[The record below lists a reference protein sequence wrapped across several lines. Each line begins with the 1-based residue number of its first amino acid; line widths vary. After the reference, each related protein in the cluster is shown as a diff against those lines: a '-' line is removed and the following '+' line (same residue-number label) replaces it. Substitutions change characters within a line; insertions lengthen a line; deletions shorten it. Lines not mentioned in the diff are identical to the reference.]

1 MIPRLSGLASKRAE
15 RPFPCRVTIGV
26 EFAPVAQI
34 FADIRHAA
42 RMLRQSPGFTAA
54 AMLTLAIGIGAN
66 TAVFSVTDLLLLRP
80 LPFANADRLVILW
93 NRSPGLNIA
102 EDWFSTGQY
111 FDIKTGH
118 RGFEAVAIAIGA
130 NYTLSG
136 NGEPERVGVI
146 RVSSNLLPML
156 GASAATGR
164 LFRPEEDQP
173 GRANV
178 AVLSHGM
185 WMRHYGSDPHVIGR
199 PIVLNGVAYDIV
211 GVLPPQFSLPRDVLP
226 TLGVISTGDVL
237 LPLALAPSAAATR
250 THEDYNIIG
259 TLRRG
264 VTVEAAQ
271 AEMDAIT
278 ARLRQDFPDTYPPN
292 GRLTFSIVPL
302 RDQVAGRIRQPLLTL
317 TGAVGFVLLIACVNV
332 ANLLLS
338 RGLARRKE
346 IAIRAALGASRGRI
360 VRHLLSESVVLGV
373 GGGAAGA
380 ILAAIAVR
388 IVQGLQPPDVPRIAD
403 IAVDVRVLAFT
414 LGLSLVSGVLFG
426 LAPAWG
432 LRRMDVHAT
441 LKNAGRGSAGMGS
454 IWGRGQ
460 RARQLLVAAELA
472 LAVTLLIGAGLLVRS
487 FHAIGRV
494 PPGFDPDG
502 VLTLEL
508 STNGQK
514 YPNAMAVALA
524 YHDLVPSLNALPGV
538 LAAGAVTPLPLSGYF
553 AWGPITVEGRTP
565 LPGEAFINAD
575 QRVVSGRYFE
585 AMHIP
590 LVRGRFFT
598 DDDTPGHPRVVII
611 DQLMADTLWP
621 GGDPIG
627 RRIKY
632 GDAASLSPWETVVGI
647 VGRVKQYGLDADAR
661 IAFYRPHA
669 QSAARTMYVVV
680 STASDPASLAGP
692 VAQRIHQVDADLP
705 LDHVLTMRERVRAS
719 LARQRFIA
727 VLLTVFA
734 GVALALAAIGVYGV
748 IAYLVAQGTREIGI
762 RMALGATERAVLV
775 LVLRWGLAVT
785 LAGVSTGL
793 LGALALSRL
802 LGSLLFGVGATDAVT
817 FAGVAVL
824 LALVALSASYVPAR
838 RASRIDPMVSLKRE

>member
-1 MIPRLSGLASKRAE
+1 M
-15 RPFPCRVTIGV
+15 T
-26 EFAPVAQI
+26 QI
-34 FADIRHAA
+34 VDDLRHAA
-42 RMLRQSPGFTAA
+42 RMLRQAPGFTAA

-118 RGFEAVAIAIGA
+118 RGFDAVAIAIGA
-130 NYTLSG
+130 NYTLTG

-173 GRANV
+173 GRPNV

-185 WMRHYGSDPHVIGR
+185 WMRHYGSDVHVIGR
-199 PIVLNGVAYDIV
+199 PIVLNGIVYDIV

-259 TLRRG
+259 TLQRG
-264 VTVEAAQ
+264 VTVQAAQ

-278 ARLRQDFPDTYPPN
+278 ARLRHDFPDTYPPN

-302 RDQVAGRIRQPLLTL
+302 RDQVAGRIRQPLLIL

-360 VRHLLSESVVLGV
+360 VRHLLSESVVLGLA
-373 GGGAAGA
+373 GGVAGA

-388 IVQGLQPPDVPRIAD
+388 IVQGLQPPDVPRIAE
-403 IAVDVRVLAFT
+403 IAVDAQVLAFT

-432 LRRMDVHAT
+432 LRRLDVHAT
-441 LKNAGRGSAGMGS
+441 LKDAGRGSAGMGS
-454 IWGRGQ
+454 VWGRGQ

-487 FHAIGRV
+487 FNAIGRV
-494 PPGFDPDG
+494 PPGFDPEG

-514 YPNAMAVALA
+514 YPNAKAVALA
-524 YHDLVPSLNALPGV
+524 YHDLVPRLDALPGV

-553 AWGPITVEGRTP
+553 AWGPITVEGRAP
-565 LPGEAFINAD
+565 LPGEGFTNAD
-575 QRVVSGRYFE
+575 QRVVAGRYFE

-598 DDDTPGHPRVVII
+598 DDDTQPGHPRVVII

-627 RRIKY
+627 QRLKY
-632 GDAASLSPWETVVGI
+632 GDAASASPWETVVGI

-692 VAQRIHQVDADLP
+692 VAQRIHQQDADLP
-705 LDHVLTMRERVRAS
+705 LDHVLTMQERVRAS
-719 LARQRFIA
+719 LGRQRFIA
-727 VLLTVFA
+727 LLLTVFA
-734 GVALALAAIGVYGV
+734 GVALVLAAIGVYGV

-762 RMALGATERAVLV
+762 RMALGATERAVLA
-775 LVLRWGLAVT
+775 LVLRWGLTVT
-785 LAGVSTGL
+785 VAGLGAGL

-802 LGSLLFGVGATDAVT
+802 LGSLLFGVSATDAIT
-817 FAGVAVL
+817 FAGTAAL
-824 LALVALSASYVPAR
+824 LALVALAASYVPAR
-838 RASRIDPMVSLKRE
+838 RASRTDPMVSLKRE